1 MTFPLALVVRSSLI
15 LIAGLLAMPLLRK
28 RSAALRHFVLVVT
41 IFAAAA
47 VVPLSIVLPGWD
59 VALPSSVQLA
69 SPLSSEAPA
78 EVAVSQSASF
88 AAAETQA
95 PAAVPALVLV
105 WSAGFVVTGGV
116 LALAVVRLRR
126 IARRAQ
132 RLDTGSWPD
141 LARTVAAT
149 YGLRRNVVIL
159 RTDVPGLLATSGV
172 RHPRVLIPPGASEW
186 PEDRVAVVLRHELAH
201 VRRRDWLVQIVSE
214 ALVTIAWFNPLM
226 WLACRRLRRE
236 SELAC
241 DDAVIAGGVSAGDY
255 ASHLLALARIC
266 RGSAPRWTPATP
278 MAHSSTLERRIAAML
293 NPDLDRA
300 APSRRALFLIL
311 ALLGALTVPAAA
323 FRSAQAAP
331 AALTGS
337 VYDPTGAVLPG
348 VELTLEGAAETSA
361 KVTTDAAGHFT
372 FPGIA
377 PGRYVLAAS
386 LPGFRTLRHEF
397 ELKNVRD
404 WDRAITLQV
413 GELTETI
420 NVSASRLETKGPS
433 QPQPAQRIRVGGNI
447 RVPRK
452 LVDVRPVYPPTMREA
467 GREGIVPIEAII
479 GTDGGVT
486 YLRVLSAQV
495 HPDFAIAASDAV
507 RQWRFSPTLLNGS
520 AVEVVMRVSI
530 TFSLSD

>member
-1 MTFPLALVVRSSLI
+1 MTFPLALVLRSSLI

-47 VVPLSIVLPGWD
+47 VVPLSLVLPGWD
-59 VALPSSVQLA
+59 VALPASVQLA

-78 EVAVSQSASF
+78 EVTVSHSASF
-88 AAAETQA
+88 GAAEMPA

-116 LALAVVRLRR
+116 LALAVVRMRR

-172 RHPRVLIPPGASEW
+172 RRPQVLIPPGASTW

-201 VRRRDWLVQIVSE
+201 IRRHDWLVQIVGE
-214 ALVTIAWFNPLM
+214 ALVTLAWFNPLM

-241 DDAVIAGGVSAGDY
+241 DDAVIAGGVAAGDY

-266 RGSAPRWTPATP
+266 RGSARWTPATP

-323 FRSAQAAP
+323 FRGAQAAP
-331 AALTGS
+331 A
-337 VYDPTGAVLPG
+337 GADRFRLRPHRRSPARRRVDARRRRGDERQGHDRRGGPFRVL
-348 VELTLEGAAETSA
+348 
-361 KVTTDAAGHFT
+361 
-372 FPGIA
+372 
-377 PGRYVLAAS
+377 RN
-386 LPGFRTLRHEF
+386 RTRPLRA
-397 ELKNVRD
+397 R
-404 WDRAITLQV
+404 RR
-413 GELTETI
+413 
-420 NVSASRLETKGPS
+420 ASRIPYVA
-433 QPQPAQRIRVGGNI
+433 P
-447 RVPRK
+447 
-452 LVDVRPVYPPTMREA
+452 
-467 GREGIVPIEAII
+467 
-479 GTDGGVT
+479 
-486 YLRVLSAQV
+486 
-495 HPDFAIAASDAV
+495 
-507 RQWRFSPTLLNGS
+507 
-520 AVEVVMRVSI
+520 
-530 TFSLSD
+530 